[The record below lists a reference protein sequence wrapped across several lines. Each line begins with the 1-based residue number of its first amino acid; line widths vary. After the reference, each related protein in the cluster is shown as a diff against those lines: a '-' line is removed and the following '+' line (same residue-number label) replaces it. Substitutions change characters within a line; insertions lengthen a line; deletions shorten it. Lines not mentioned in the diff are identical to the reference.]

1 MATAIAV
8 VNVAATPIPLATGA
22 LTPLPASVVTIFL
35 SEETNAEDGYHGLV
49 SLFSTYRKL
58 NALALFVIAVVRF
71 IRALLVLS
79 AAVYLNEGTGV
90 ALYTTSGAAV
100 EEYESSLKKFAKEF
114 ALAA

>member
-1 MATAIAV
+1 M
-8 VNVAATPIPLATGA
+8 NVALAATLSTAPDGKVVPMGPANV
-22 LTPLPASVVTIFL
+22 LTVVVPVAA
-35 SEETNAEDGYHGLV
+35 TNAEDGYHGLV